1 MRVVQVIPSLSVG
14 GAERVA
20 AMLALEQ
27 KARGH
32 EVEVVALGPST
43 GSWIEAELG
52 RAWIPVRFL
61 DKGPG
66 LDLRVVPRL
75 ARALRRARPD
85 VIHTHLHVLKYVL
98 PALPAAPRARLVHTV
113 HNLADRE
120 VEPQSLRL
128 QKLVFGRLVEPV
140 AIGEAVAA
148 SMARVYGRPPR
159 VTIPNGVPTARFH
172 PPPGARAAVRAPL
185 GLDDAV
191 PVVLAAGRLNPQKNH
206 ALLLEAMAQPAVAT
220 LGAHLLLAGE
230 GELHEALA
238 ARAAAADLAGRVH
251 LLGVRADM
259 PALFGA
265 ADVFALSSTWEGN
278 PLVVME
284 AMSAGLPVVATAVGC
299 VPELVRAGPGEGAP
313 GLLVP
318 PEGPAAFAGAL
329 AELLGSAR
337 ARREAGEAAARRAR
351 EVFDVG
357 VMTEAYLGV
366 YRRLTGGRA

>member
-1 MRVVQVIPSLSVG
+1 MRVVQVVPSLSVG

-32 EVEVVALGPST
+32 EVEVFALGPAT

-52 RAWIPVRFL
+52 RAWVPVRFL

-98 PALPAAPRARLVHTV
+98 PALFAAPGAKLVHTV

-148 SMARVYGRPPR
+148 SMAQVYGRPPR
-159 VTIPNGVPTARFH
+159 FCIPNGVPTAHFQA
-172 PPPGARAAVRAPL
+172 PEGARAAVRGSL
-185 GLDDAV
+185 GLPDGT

-206 ALLLEAMAQPAVAT
+206 PILLDAMARPALAA
-220 LGAHLLLAGE
+220 LDAHLLLAGE
-230 GELHEALA
+230 GELHGALA
-238 ARAAAADLAGRVH
+238 ERAAQPDLAGRVH

-299 VPELVRAGPGEGAP
+299 VPELVRAGPGEAAP

-318 PEGPAAFAGAL
+318 AGDADALAGAL
-329 AELLGSAR
+329 AELLGSPR
-337 ARREAGEAAARRAR
+337 ARREAGEAAGRRAR

-357 VMTEAYLGV
+357 VMTEAYLRV
-366 YRRLTGGRA
+366 YRRVTGGRP